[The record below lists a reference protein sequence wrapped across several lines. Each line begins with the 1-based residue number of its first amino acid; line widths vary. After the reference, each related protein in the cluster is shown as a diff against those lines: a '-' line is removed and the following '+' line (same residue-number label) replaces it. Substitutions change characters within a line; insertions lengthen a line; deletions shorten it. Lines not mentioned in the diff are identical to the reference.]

1 MAEPARPATMSPEST
16 AESSR
21 TIDRATSEPTK
32 LSALKRRSTVKVW
45 SASTM
50 PVNMAVSS
58 TTGIELT
65 PTFTI
70 WRSSSRQS

>member
-1 MAEPARPATMSPEST
+1 MES
-16 AESSR
+16 
-21 TIDRATSEPTK
+21 ATSEPTK
-32 LSALKRRSTVKVW
+32 LSALKRRSVVKVW
-45 SASTM
+45 RAMTM